1 MHQFHHNCMM
11 KYLSSQIDVYL
22 VEVNKRRESHP
33 NDTMSQVSKSLSN
46 ADAEDRVE
54 LNRLLLISKQ
64 LARVSPNCP
73 ICQMNLLHPVINV
86 EGANDYSHSAMGGSL

>member
-1 MHQFHHNCMM
+1 MM
-11 KYLSSQIDVYL
+11 KYLSNQIDDYL

-86 EGANDYSHSAMGGSL
+86 EGDNDYSHSAMGGSL